1 MSDTIK
7 PGSNSTSSTVQ
18 ENAIASGPDPGPD
31 SSPDVSEPTTKPA
44 GNSFMAPHLK
54 PVRIKLLKVF
64 VGMLLFISAYALGI
78 FSIYWG
84 AAYDR
89 GSKLKNLRML
99 VVIEDEPV
107 GNVQPVIGNSIR
119 SVVQQP
125 QVQRLGDWHIYSGQE
140 FAKQA
145 QKHNNTVEEEVARQ
159 IHHQEFWLSIYVRG
173 NATYDYFQ
181 ALQLANTSYNALGS
195 IMSIY
200 ETGRDNM
207 AMQLYVTPN
216 VKSVEEMFLRLTA
229 SHIAPPLIQ
238 NLTESQQTA
247 LFKNDNATALVSTQF
262 PFVFSDRR
270 PFTDP
275 VLIAPTQVGLIY
287 LIILTF
293 IQLNFFIPINMMMG
307 AMKLKNAHYVIVKM
321 LVSYVGYF
329 ILSLMYSLV
338 SLAMQVD
345 FTVAF
350 GKSGFLVFWMSS
362 FLTMCAVGGMNEI
375 FFLICFATIP
385 PFIGAWLL
393 FWVITNVTPTFSPL
407 ALCAH
412 FFRYGYAMPIHASY
426 EISKVIFFD
435 TYKGAMGRN
444 YAILV
449 IWNVLVVALLP
460 FAAVF
465 YKRRMAQK
473 AMAER
478 QKVVDEVQNGK
489 IN

>member
-1 MSDTIK
+1 MTVENIQPEPS
-7 PGSNSTSSTVQ
+7 SNSSTVQ
-18 ENAIASGPDPGPD
+18 ENAITKNE
-31 SSPDVSEPTTKPA
+31 PDVSEPATKPA
-44 GNSFMAPHLK
+44 ENSFMAPHLK
-54 PVRIKLLKVF
+54 PLRLKLLKAF
-64 VGMLLFISAYALGI
+64 LGAIIFISAYALAV
-78 FSIYWG
+78 FSLYWG

-89 GSKLKNLRML
+89 VSKLKNLRML
-99 VVIEDEPV
+99 VVIEDAPV

-119 SVVQQP
+119 SLVQQP
-125 QVQRLGDWHIYSGQE
+125 QVKRLGDWHVYSGEE

-145 QKHNNTVEEEVARQ
+145 QKHDNTIEEEVLAR
-159 IHHQEFWLSIYVRG
+159 SITRSSG
-173 NATYDYFQ
+173 RLFIFNA
-181 ALQLANTSYNALGS
+181 SGS
-195 IMSIY
+195 IVSIY

-207 AMQLYVTPN
+207 AMSSYVTPN
-216 VKSVEEMFLRLTA
+216 VKSVEEMFLRKAA

-238 NLTESQQTA
+238 QLSESQQTA
-247 LFKNDNATALVSTQF
+247 LFKNDNTTALVSTQF
-262 PFVFSDRR
+262 PFVFSDHR

-293 IQLNFFIPINMMMG
+293 IQLNFLMPINFMMG
-307 AMKLKNAHYVIVKM
+307 AMKLKNFHYVAVKM
-321 LVSYVGYF
+321 LVSYAGYF
-329 ILSLMYSLV
+329 ILSLMYSFV

-362 FLTMCAVGGMNEI
+362 FLTMCAVGGMNEV

-393 FWVITNVTPTFSPL
+393 FWVISNVTPTFSPL

-426 EISKVIFFD
+426 EISKVVFFD
-435 TYKGAMGRN
+435 TYKGALGRN

-449 IWNVLVVALLP
+449 IWNALVFVLLP
-460 FAAVF
+460 FAAIF

-473 AMAER
+473 AIAER

>member
-1 MSDTIK
+1 MTVENNIQAEPS
-7 PGSNSTSSTVQ
+7 SNSSTVQ
-18 ENAIASGPDPGPD
+18 ENAITKNE
-31 SSPDVSEPTTKPA
+31 PDVSEPGTKPA
-44 GNSFMAPHLK
+44 ENSFMAPHLK
-54 PVRIKLLKVF
+54 PLRLKLLKAF
-64 VGMLLFISAYALGI
+64 LGAIIFISAYALAV
-78 FSIYWG
+78 FSLYWG

-99 VVIEDEPV
+99 VVIEDAPV

-119 SVVQQP
+119 SLVQQP
-125 QVQRLGDWHIYSGQE
+125 QVQRLGDWHVYSGEE

-145 QKHNNTVEEEVARQ
+145 QKHDNTIEEEVARQ
-159 IHHQEFWLSIYVRG
+159 IHHQEFWSSIYVRE
-173 NATYDYFQ
+173 NATYDFFQ
-181 ALQLANTSYNALGS
+181 ALQLANTSFNALGS
-195 IMSIY
+195 IVSIY
-200 ETGRDNM
+200 ETGRDNQ
-207 AMQLYVTPN
+207 AMLLYVTPN
-216 VKSVEEMFLRLTA
+216 VKTVEEMFLRKAA

-238 NLTESQQTA
+238 QLSESQQTA
-247 LFKNDNATALVSTQF
+247 LFKNDNTTALVSTQF
-262 PFVFSDRR
+262 PFVFSDHR

-293 IQLNFFIPINMMMG
+293 IQLNFLMPINFMMG
-307 AMKLKNAHYVIVKM
+307 AMKLKNVHYVAVKM
-321 LVSYVGYF
+321 LVSYAGYF
-329 ILSLMYSLV
+329 ILSLMYSFV

-362 FLTMCAVGGMNEI
+362 FLTMCAVGGMNEV

-385 PFIGAWLL
+385 PFVGAWLL
-393 FWVITNVTPTFSPL
+393 FWVISNVTPTFSPL

-449 IWNVLVVALLP
+449 IWNVLVFVLLP
-460 FAAVF
+460 FAAIF

-473 AMAER
+473 AIAER

-489 IN
+489 IE

>member
-1 MSDTIK
+1 MSAEKNNNLET
-7 PGSNSTSSTVQ
+7 GSNSSSVLSNVFI
-18 ENAIASGPDPGPD
+18 ENDN
-31 SSPDVSEPTTKPA
+31 DVSEPATKPA
-44 GNSFMAPHLK
+44 ENSFMAPHLK

-64 VGMLLFISAYALGI
+64 VGTLIFISAYALGV

-84 AAYDR
+84 VAYDR

-99 VVIEDEPV
+99 VVIGDAPV
-107 GNVQPVIGNSIR
+107 GNIQPVIGNSIK
-119 SVVQQP
+119 SLVQQP
-125 QVQRLGDWHIYSGQE
+125 QVQRLGDWHIYSGEE
-140 FAKQA
+140 FEKQA

-159 IHHQEFWLSIYVRG
+159 IHHQEFWSSIYVRE
-173 NATYDYFQ
+173 NATYDFFQ
-181 ALQLANTSYNALGS
+181 ALELANTSFNALGS
-195 IMSIY
+195 IVSIY
-200 ETGRDNM
+200 ETGRDNTGM
-207 AMQLYVTPN
+207 LLYVTPTI
-216 VKSVEEMFLRLTA
+216 KSVEEMFLRMEA
-229 SHIAPPLIQ
+229 SHIAPSLIQ
-238 NLTESQQTA
+238 HLTESQQTA
-247 LFKNDNATALVSTQF
+247 LFKNDNTTALVSTQF

-270 PFTDP
+270 PFSDP

-287 LIILTF
+287 MIILTF
-293 IQLNFFIPINMMMG
+293 IQLNFFMPINMIMG
-307 AMKLKNAHYVIVKM
+307 AMKLKNVHYVIVKM
-321 LVSYVGYF
+321 LVSYGGYF
-329 ILSLMYSLV
+329 VLSLMYSLV

-362 FLTMCAVGGMNEI
+362 FLTMCAVGGMNEV

-385 PFIGAWLL
+385 AFVGAWLL
-393 FWVITNVTPTFSPL
+393 FWVISNVTPTFSPL

-449 IWNVLVVALLP
+449 IWNVLVMAFLP
-460 FAAVF
+460 FAAIF
-465 YKRRMAQK
+465 YKRRLARK
-473 AMAER
+473 AIAER
-478 QKVVDEVQNGK
+478 QKVVDEVQRGK